1 MKPLYWTRIV
11 TPVKTSS
18 EAPSIEDLTDNAE
31 EKSESPEVL
40 WQEIDETSLDNLDE
54 FTELFSR
61 QGVLP
66 KAKEK
71 TEVVKIKTL
80 KTLDPKRSQNVAI
93 LYKSIQM
100 NFAEIE
106 HAICYCD
113 TAVISVETLQ
123 HIQVGVFIFF
133 LV

>member
-11 TPVKTSS
+11 TPVKNAS
-18 EAPSIEDLTDNAE
+18 EIPPPEDLTDHPE
-31 EKSESPEVL
+31 EKSASPEVL

-71 TEVVKIKTL
+71 TEVVKMKTI

-93 LYKSIQM
+93 LYKSIHM

-106 HAICYCD
+106 HAICYCE
-113 TAVISVETLQ
+113 TAVINVETLQ
-123 HIQVGVFIFF
+123 HIQVGI
-133 LV
+133 